1 MTPGGAL
8 VLGANYPAL
17 GVARSLGRR
26 GVPVDLVTGPDD
38 PVMASVSRYARKT
51 HRWPGGDEAARV
63 EFLHGLGSNGR
74 AGWALIPADD
84 ETAAMIA
91 RNHATLEGPYTHTV
105 PQWDVLRWA
114 YDKRLSYEIADRVGV
129 RRPVTAR
136 VASAAEAASVDVP
149 FPIALKPAVK
159 VEQNALTAMKAW
171 RVERREDLERRFAE
185 AQALVG
191 ADVLMIQEIV
201 PGGGEMQFSYA
212 ALCRDGEPLA
222 TLVARRTRQY
232 PAEFGRASTFVET
245 VECPDIAEPSERLIR
260 EMGYTGLIELEYKR
274 DPRDGE
280 LKLLDMNPRVWGWLT
295 LCGAAGVDFPWLLW
309 LFVSGADVPAPRQEQ
324 GVRWLRLTTDTPTAW
339 KQVIRR
345 RLPVRE
351 YARSLRRPRE
361 SAIFAWDDPMPG
373 LTEVPV
379 LAYVAARRLL
389 RRGTV

>member
-38 PVMASVSRYARKT
+38 PTMASVSRYSRKT
-51 HRWPGGDEAARV
+51 HRWPSADEEERV
-63 EFLHGLGSNGR
+63 EFLRSLGSNGR
-74 AGWALIPADD
+74 AGWALVPGDD
-84 ETAAMIA
+84 ETAALIA
-91 RNHATLEGPYTHTV
+91 RNHDALDGFTHTV
-105 PQWDVLRWA
+105 PRWDVLRWA

-136 VASAAEAASVDVP
+136 ASSAAEAAAVDVR

-171 RVERREDLERRFAE
+171 RVDRRADLERRFEE
-185 AQALVG
+185 AQQLVG

-245 VECPDIAEPSERLIR
+245 VDCPDIVEPSERLIR
-260 EMGYTGLIELEYKR
+260 EMSYTGLIELEYKR

-309 LFVSGADVPAPRQEQ
+309 LFVSGRDVPAPRQAQ
-324 GVRWLRLTTDTPTAW
+324 GVRWLRLTTDTPTAL
-339 KQVIRR
+339 KQVVRR

-351 YARSLRRPRE
+351 YARSLRWPRE
-361 SAIFAWDDPMPG
+361 SAIFAWDDPVPG

-379 LAYVAARRLL
+379 LAYVAARRMLS
-389 RRGTV
+389 RGTV

>member
-26 GVPVDLVTGPDD
+26 GVPVDLVTGPAD
-38 PVMASVSRYARKT
+38 PTMASVSRYSRET
-51 HRWPGGDEAARV
+51 HRWPSADEAERV
-63 EFLHGLGSNGR
+63 EFLRGLGSNGR

-84 ETAAMIA
+84 ETAALIA
-91 RNHATLEGPYTHTV
+91 RHHDVLDGRFTHTV
-105 PQWDVLRWA
+105 PRWDVLRWA
-114 YDKRLSYEIADRVGV
+114 YDKRLSYEVADRVGV

-136 VASAAEAASVDVP
+136 AASAAEAAAVEVP

-171 RVERREDLERRFAE
+171 RVDRREDLERRFEE

-245 VECPDIAEPSERLIR
+245 VDCPDIVEPSERLIR
-260 EMGYTGLIELEYKR
+260 EIGYTGLIELEYKR

-309 LFVSGADVPAPRQEQ
+309 LFVSGQDVPAPRQAH
-324 GVRWLRLTTDTPTAW
+324 GVRWLRLTTDTPTAL
-339 KQVIRR
+339 KQVARR

-379 LAYVAARRLL
+379 LAYVAARRMLS
-389 RRGTV
+389 RGTV

>member
-26 GVPVDLVTGPDD
+26 GVPVDLVTGPAD
-38 PVMASVSRYARKT
+38 PTMASVSRYSRET
-51 HRWPGGDEAARV
+51 HRWPSADESERV
-63 EFLHGLGSNGR
+63 EFLRGLGSNGR

-84 ETAAMIA
+84 ETAALIA
-91 RNHATLEGPYTHTV
+91 RHHDVLDGRFTHTV
-105 PQWDVLRWA
+105 PRWDVLRWA
-114 YDKRLSYEIADRVGV
+114 YDKRLSYEVADRVGV

-136 VASAAEAASVDVP
+136 AASAAEAAAVEVP

-171 RVERREDLERRFAE
+171 RVDRREDLERRFEE

-191 ADVLMIQEIV
+191 ADVLMIQEVV

-245 VECPDIAEPSERLIR
+245 VDCPDIVEPSERLIR
-260 EMGYTGLIELEYKR
+260 EIGYTGLIELEYKR

-309 LFVSGADVPAPRQEQ
+309 LFVSGQDVPAPRQAH
-324 GVRWLRLTTDTPTAW
+324 GVRWLRLTTDTPTAL
-339 KQVIRR
+339 KQVARR

-379 LAYVAARRLL
+379 LAYVAARRMLS
-389 RRGTV
+389 RGTV